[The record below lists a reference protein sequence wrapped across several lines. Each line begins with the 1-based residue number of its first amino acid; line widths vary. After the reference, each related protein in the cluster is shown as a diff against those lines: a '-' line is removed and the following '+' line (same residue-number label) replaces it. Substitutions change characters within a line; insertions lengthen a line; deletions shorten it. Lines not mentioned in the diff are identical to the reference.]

1 MPIEY
6 AKSFRRSYGYRTTA
20 SGRKVARDEPGES
33 DNNPDVRRHNQYVAQ
48 QLKQRKNKEAAR
60 KRMVDRGI
68 VPKKQ
73 GKPMYEVK
81 ENSPTPNL
89 QALEGN
95 TYYFKC
101 PNDNRYYKT
110 IYIKRNPFSPNHL
123 QPMISNEIWRTA
135 FIYATHFS
143 FICSFIIAY
152 EFISILIRWKIQQLI
167 QGNFRVLIST
177 H

>member
-1 MPIEY
+1 
-6 AKSFRRSYGYRTTA
+6 
-20 SGRKVARDEPGES
+20 
-33 DNNPDVRRHNQYVAQ
+33 
-48 QLKQRKNKEAAR
+48 
-60 KRMVDRGI
+60 MVDRGI

-123 QPMISNEIWRTA
+123 QPMISNEIYGEPPSSMQPISPLYVHSLLRMSSSPFNKMEDTTSNTRELYREFLLAHIKRNYILELKLLKQRAILHNNWRELMKLTGD
-135 FIYATHFS
+135 YRG
-143 FICSFIIAY
+143 
-152 EFISILIRWKIQQLI
+152 LVK
-167 QGNFRVLIST
+167 
-177 H
+177 

>member
-1 MPIEY
+1 MRTRSKEASIKIADRVCE
-6 AKSFRRSYGYRTTA
+6 SFRRSYGYRTTA

-60 KRMVDRGI
+60 KRMIDRGI

-101 PNDNRYYKT
+101 PNDNRYFKT

-123 QPMISNEIWRTA
+123 QPMISNEIFGEPPA
-135 FIYATHFS
+135 S
-143 FICSFIIAY
+143 MQP
-152 EFISILIRWKIQQLI
+152 ISPLYVHSLLRMSSSP
-167 QGNFRVLIST
+167 F
-177 H
+177 

>member
-1 MPIEY
+1 MVIGLLHQGE
-6 AKSFRRSYGYRTTA
+6 RLHEMNLV
-20 SGRKVARDEPGES
+20 KVII
-33 DNNPDVRRHNQYVAQ
+33 NPDVRRHNQYVAQ

-60 KRMVDRGI
+60 KRMIDRGI
-68 VPKKQ
+68 VPKNK

-123 QPMISNEIWRTA
+123 QPMISNEIFGEPPA
-135 FIYATHFS
+135 S
-143 FICSFIIAY
+143 MQP
-152 EFISILIRWKIQQLI
+152 ISPLYVHSLLRMSSSP
-167 QGNFRVLIST
+167 F
-177 H
+177 